1 MTPTSKLRFVEREIQ
16 EPYEFELHKHIM
28 LTKTVRILQ
37 QWWMPTRTFSDGY
50 GYQTVELEGGEWR
63 DVPLEEGQA

>member
-1 MTPTSKLRFVEREIQ
+1 MTPTPKLRFVIRY
-16 EPYEFELHKHIM
+16 EPTPM
-28 LTKTVRILQ
+28 RILQ

-63 DVPLEEGQA
+63 DVPLEQEEA

>member
-1 MTPTSKLRFVEREIQ
+1 MTPTSRLRFVERLVPMPEHGG
-16 EPYEFELHKHIM
+16 YL
-28 LTKTVRILQ
+28 KTVRSLQ

-63 DVPLEEGQA
+63 DVPLEEEQT

>member
-1 MTPTSKLRFVEREIQ
+1 MTPTAKLRFVIRY
-16 EPYEFELHKHIM
+16 EPTPI
-28 LTKTVRILQ
+28 RILQ

-63 DVPLEEGQA
+63 DVPLEEEPA

>member
-1 MTPTSKLRFVEREIQ
+1 MTPTSKLRFVERTVQVPFQDYKNVTES
-16 EPYEFELHKHIM
+16 
-28 LTKTVRILQ
+28 KTVRILQ

-63 DVPLEEGQA
+63 DVPLEEQA

>member
-1 MTPTSKLRFVEREIQ
+1 VPVQGDFAVT
-16 EPYEFELHKHIM
+16 Y
-28 LTKTVRILQ
+28 KTVRILQ

-63 DVPLEEGQA
+63 DVPLEEEQA

>member
-1 MTPTSKLRFVEREIQ
+1 MTPTPKLRFAERLVPMHEHGS
-16 EPYEFELHKHIM
+16 YL
-28 LTKTVRILQ
+28 KTVRILQ

-63 DVPLEEGQA
+63 DVPIEKEPA